1 MAAKHVAAKCTAL
14 HFAAFM
20 FVRRG
25 HMSSLRRLST
35 AAAREWQMLP
45 SGLVRWTP
53 LKSGEPDA
61 FQVKRGHVVRLK
73 YVARLDDGS
82 ELSKGTLSFRLG
94 NNSDGV
100 CAAVDE
106 ACTGMRLG
114 DSRRVRAAPGSRRSK
129 ALALAP
135 TGEMLEYDLTLT
147 GVVAQRTIM
156 TIEDQASEGIN
167 PFNLLADLG
176 KRSVAA
182 LYGPVAGLLKSRE
195 KPEPP
200 KEP

>member
-1 MAAKHVAAKCTAL
+1 
-14 HFAAFM
+14 M
-20 FVRRG
+20 F
-25 HMSSLRRLST
+25 SLRRLST
-35 AAAREWQMLP
+35 AAARDWQMLP

>member
-1 MAAKHVAAKCTAL
+1 MVSPAIPPPPRPNLLLWPKLFHC
-14 HFAAFM
+14 
-20 FVRRG
+20 
-25 HMSSLRRLST
+25 
-35 AAAREWQMLP
+35 
-45 SGLVRWTP
+45 
-53 LKSGEPDA
+53 
-61 FQVKRGHVVRLK
+61 
-73 YVARLDDGS
+73 
-82 ELSKGTLSFRLG
+82 
-94 NNSDGV
+94 
-100 CAAVDE
+100 
-106 ACTGMRLG
+106 
-114 DSRRVRAAPGSRRSK
+114 SRRSK

>member
-1 MAAKHVAAKCTAL
+1 
-14 HFAAFM
+14 M

-135 TGEMLEYDLTLT
+135 TREMLEYDLTLT

-182 LYGPVAGLLKSRE
+182 LYGQVAGLLKSRE
-195 KPEPP
+195 KP
-200 KEP
+200 KES